1 MPVPSLTARAGTGA
15 LTCRDGPL
23 PSNAGSGGNGSD
35 GDSNRQTPAQ
45 NINAAMI
52 EANQEIRQRLEQ
64 QTQEA
69 LTDRVRCLSKNS
81 DSSSDKD
88 RFLRSMQ
95 IDGYNNNNN
104 NNQGTK
110 KNQQQ
115 LNDIVRQIALRV
127 SRMLKE
133 AEDRGEAPLDYQTLI
148 AQEIAK
154 EQQTGLNPLDSYFYH
169 VVTPRK
175 KRKHNV
181 KHGHGGSFEIL
192 GDLLDEIVLDV
203 VSEAHRD
210 VKNMR
215 TVCPICKTKCR
226 NYVVRAGQDIFG
238 QNPQNNNSQTY
249 DCVRCQRSFPA
260 QRYAPHL
267 EKCLGLAGRSSS
279 RAASRRMGAGERAGS
294 GSPFTPVSYSDDR
307 EASDS
312 DKDLIEKK
320 RKKNASSSNF
330 HSNGNGTGGSN
341 GGADYVAPSPAKSS
355 SLVKVKKQKHTE
367 STEYPAKPPKSVPS
381 SKSGNSTK
389 LKGLGLHTPS
399 SSSTTTTAAATTR
412 DPTPVGEISLGFLDD
427 SLLLANGRSLQNG
440 IGGGNGNSEGNGD
453 GNGTTTTAAATTNA
467 IATATTTQKLSSSN
481 PKRASGGGVSSSK
494 RPPGSSSGPA
504 IGSRDGSSSDDDDNG
519 NNNNNSSSNINGDD
533 DDDKDQKID
542 RRRKNRHKK
551 RSVVESSDDDSE
563 YIDDDD
569 DEGKGADNDGEG
581 EDVDMAAA
589 INDYAGVGGSVGGM
603 VGVPPTTSPSS
614 SSSSKASSQRLPPLV
629 LRLKKSSAYSGAAAT
644 DPHDMEF
651 IDIDG
656 DGDEDAMDI
665 LQTPKKKKS

>member
-1 MPVPSLTARAGTGA
+1 MSSTDMEALFAKIHKDQATQLELLRHTKRAMDKTIASRDGSDSGAPSLAS
-15 LTCRDGPL
+15 L
-23 PSNAGSGGNGSD
+23 
-35 GDSNRQTPAQ
+35 
-45 NINAAMI
+45 
-52 EANQEIRQRLEQ
+52 
-64 QTQEA
+64 
-69 LTDRVRCLSKNS
+69 
-81 DSSSDKD
+81 
-88 RFLRSMQ
+88 
-95 IDGYNNNNN
+95 
-104 NNQGTK
+104 
-110 KNQQQ
+110 
-115 LNDIVRQIALRV
+115 
-127 SRMLKE
+127 
-133 AEDRGEAPLDYQTLI
+133 
-148 AQEIAK
+148 
-154 EQQTGLNPLDSYFYH
+154 
-169 VVTPRK
+169 
-175 KRKHNV
+175 
-181 KHGHGGSFEIL
+181 SFEIL

-341 GGADYVAPSPAKSS
+341 GGADYVAPSPAKRTDFLP
-355 SLVKVKKQKHTE
+355 SLRVNCVLTVIKLGEGQETE
-367 STEYPAKPPKSVPS
+367 TDRIDRVPRETTQA

-440 IGGGNGNSEGNGD
+440 IGGGNGNGEGNGD

-494 RPPGSSSGPA
+494 RPPGSSSGPSSKNGQVLSFYESLRA